1 MISGVCAKGRQQPRG
16 LGRSPL
22 PQAAVDFLRNSLN
35 IPADSLNIPADSR
48 TFLCGNLFDF
58 GSNFVIFMKFHEIS

>member
-35 IPADSLNIPADSR
+35 ISADSR
-48 TFLCGNLFDF
+48 RFICANLFDF
-58 GSNFVIFMKFHEIS
+58 GSKFVIFMKFHEI

>member
-35 IPADSLNIPADSR
+35 ISADSR